1 MGITV
6 NKVDTSAIDKDIL
19 DSFPDL
25 IKMRRHIHSHP
36 EVGPEQPDTVEYIK
50 TQFSGMDNITIIDGD
65 PRAGLVVDI
74 ICNNSGPTIA
84 FRADMD
90 ALELSETTHEG
101 HFPNQK
107 NFRSRHENKMHACGH
122 DLHTAILAGFGK
134 IIHKHRSSLKGKI
147 RLLFQPGE
155 EGHGGAKHMVEAG
168 YLDGVH
174 NIFALHCWPNL
185 AVGQIGFRKGPFFAS
200 IAYFTVNL
208 SGIGG
213 HGAAPERASDQILAM
228 SRIIND
234 LQSIVSRKISGLDH
248 AVLSVCYANAGSY
261 NSPTVIPATAQ
272 FSGSVRAFSNSIQKT
287 IEAEFK
293 NICMH
298 SAISAHPACKV
309 DIEYKLSYPQTVN
322 DEQLVRKVE
331 EVFLGFI
338 KKDNLFTEH
347 EQTLGAEDFSFMAEK
362 VPGVIFLLGGTLPE
376 NLSPKTV
383 FLHNPCFDVDEGSML
398 FGVQAFKSLAIELLS

>member
-1 MGITV
+1 M

-25 IKMRRHIHSHP
+25 IKMRRHIHFHP

-50 TQFSGMDNITIIDGD
+50 MQFSGMDNITIIEGD
-65 PRAGLVVDI
+65 PRAGVVVDI

-90 ALELSETTHEG
+90 ALEVSETKYEG

-107 NFRSRHENKMHACGH
+107 NFRSRHENRMHACGH

-134 IIHKHRSSLKGKI
+134 IIHKYRSSLKGKI

-155 EGHGGAKHMVEAG
+155 EGHGGGKHMVQAG
-168 YLDGVH
+168 YLDGVL
-174 NIFALHCWPNL
+174 NVFALHCWPNL

-200 IAYFTVNL
+200 IDSFTVNL

-213 HGAAPERASDQILAM
+213 HVAVPERASDQILAM

-234 LQSIVSRKISGLDH
+234 LQSIISRKISGLDH
-248 AVLSVCYANAGSY
+248 AVLSVGYANAGSY
-261 NSPTVIPATAQ
+261 NTPNVIPSTAQ
-272 FSGSVRAFSNSIQKT
+272 FSGSVRTFSHSIQKK
-287 IEAEFK
+287 IETEFK
-293 NICMH
+293 NICIH
-298 SAISAHPACKV
+298 SAISVHPACKV
-309 DIEYKLSYPQTVN
+309 DIEYKPIYPQTVN
-322 DEQLVRKVE
+322 DEHLARKVE
-331 EVFLGFI
+331 QVFSRFI
-338 KKDNLFTEH
+338 KKDNLFTEYTP
-347 EQTLGAEDFSFMAEK
+347 TLGGEDFSFMTEK

-376 NLSPKTV
+376 NLSPNTV
-383 FLHNPCFDVDEGSML
+383 FLHNPSFDVDESSML
-398 FGVQAFKSLAIELLS
+398 FGVQAFKRLAIELLS